1 MNMAVKPRETQFPVD
16 LVTFGCALLIITI
29 GLVMVASASI
39 EISAERYDNPYYLLT
54 RHILYLAISIGV
66 ALLATGT
73 PIRVWQKL
81 GVWLILLG
89 IGLLVLVLIPG
100 IGHKVNESVRW
111 IKLGSFT
118 LQGSE
123 FLKLFV
129 VLYIAGY
136 LVRDKGEHKVH
147 FRFLEPLSVLVLLV
161 GLLMYQPDF
170 GTAVVITA
178 VVLGI
183 IFLAGTPLVF
193 YLVLVGGFVCAVFF
207 LVGQEDYRVAR
218 LESFVDPWADPYG
231 TGYQLTQGLIAFGRG
246 DLFGVGLGN
255 SIQKLFFLPEAHTD
269 FLFSILAEELGV
281 IGATLV
287 ISLFCV
293 ISLRALWIG
302 KKAFEQG
309 HKFHAY
315 VAYGASLMIGIQAC
329 INLGGNLGL
338 LPTKGIT
345 LPLMSYGGN
354 SLIVSCLFIGIL
366 LRIEYESRTPPDRRR
381 SHGR

>member
-1 MNMAVKPRETQFPVD
+1 MAVKPRDTQFPVD
-16 LVTFGCALLIITI
+16 LVTFGCALLIITM

-54 RHILYLAISIGV
+54 RHIFYLAISIGV
-66 ALLATGT
+66 ALMATGT

-136 LVRDKGEHKVH
+136 LVRDKGEHLVH

-170 GTAVVITA
+170 GAAVVITA

-183 IFLAGTPLVF
+183 IFLAGTPLVYF
-193 YLVLVGGFVCAVFF
+193 LVLVAGFVCAVVL
-207 LVGQEDYRVAR
+207 LVGQEVYRVER
-218 LESFVDPWADPYG
+218 LEAFVDPWADPYG

-302 KKAFEQG
+302 KMAFEQG
-309 HKFHAY
+309 HRFHAY

-366 LRIEYESRTPPDRRR
+366 LRIEYESRTLPDRRR